1 MPFRLEKIAFGTLFL
16 KKEEAIINA
25 LQNGY
30 KIIDTAKVYQ
40 NEEMVGQAIK
50 KYLITNNAK
59 REDVIIETKI
69 WCDDIEAGKTTT
81 AVLGALKRLDV
92 NYLDIVLIHRPNMN
106 FHKTIKAY
114 VELLQCKAQGLI
126 HIVGVSNFDKDMI
139 EVLFEK
145 TGIYPNIN
153 QIEFNPFNQRW
164 DRVQYCQDKNILVQA
179 YSPITKVLENQILI
193 TEAKKYNCTVSQ
205 LVLAWIK
212 YFSIQPIVKAET
224 LQHIKEN
231 NGFEK
236 LKLTKKTIQLL
247 QSLNMYENVY
257 AETFDGI

>member
-16 KKEEAIINA
+16 KKEEAIIDA

-40 NEEMVGQAIK
+40 NEEMVGRAIK
-50 KYLITNNAK
+50 KYLSSNKAK
-59 REDVIIETKI
+59 REDIIIETKI
-69 WCDDIEAGKTTT
+69 WCDDIETENTAN
-81 AVLGALKRLDV
+81 AVLNALKRLDV
-92 NYLDIVLIHRPNMN
+92 NYLDIVLIHRPNLN
-106 FHKTIKAY
+106 FQKTIKAY
-114 VELLQCKAQGLI
+114 STLLQCKAQGLI
-126 HIVGVSNFDKDMI
+126 NVVGVSNFDKDMI
-139 EVLFEK
+139 EILFQE

-164 DRVQYCQDKNILVQA
+164 DRVQYCQNKNILVQG
-179 YSPITKVLENQILI
+179 YSPITKVFENQILI
-193 TEAKKYNCTVSQ
+193 AEAKKYNCTVAQ

-212 YFSIQPIVKAET
+212 YFSIQPIVKAQT

-231 NGFEK
+231 NNFEK
-236 LKLTKKTIQLL
+236 IKLTKKTIELL
-247 QSLNMYENVY
+247 KNLNMYDNVY

>member
-1 MPFRLEKIAFGTLFL
+1 MPFRLEKIGFGTLFL

-25 LQNGY
+25 LENGY

-50 KYLITNNAK
+50 KYLITNNTK

-69 WCDDIEAGKTTT
+69 WCDDIEADNTTN
-81 AVLGALKRLDV
+81 AVLEALKRLDV

-114 VELLQCKAQGLI
+114 GELLQCKAQGLI
-126 HIVGVSNFDKDMI
+126 RVVGVSNFDKDMI

-153 QIEFNPFNQRW
+153 QIEFSPFNQRW

-179 YSPITKVLENQILI
+179 YSSITKVLENQLLI
-193 TEAKKYNCTVSQ
+193 TEAKKYNCTVAQ
-205 LVLAWIK
+205 LVLAWVK
-212 YFSIQPIVKAET
+212 YFSIQPIVKSET

-231 NGFEK
+231 NNIEK
-236 LKLTKKTIQLL
+236 IKLTKKTIQLI
-247 QSLNMYENVY
+247 QGLNMYDNVY